1 MAWNDEGTVFEFR
14 MEEGGSERIDKL
26 LSLRLSDFSRS
37 YLQKLV
43 REGAVLVNQ
52 KTVKANHKVN
62 PGDWVRVTVPE
73 PEQPDICPEEIPL
86 DILYEDEEVLVVN
99 KPKGMVVHPAPGH
112 YSGTLVNAVMHH
124 CQGKLSGI
132 NGVTRPGIVH
142 RIDRKST
149 RLNSSHM

>member
-52 KTVKANHKVN
+52 S
-62 PGDWVRVTVPE
+62 P
-73 PEQPDICPEEIPL
+73 
-86 DILYEDEEVLVVN
+86 
-99 KPKGMVVHPAPGH
+99 
-112 YSGTLVNAVMHH
+112 S
-124 CQGKLSGI
+124 S
-132 NGVTRPGIVH
+132 
-142 RIDRKST
+142 RISARRRS
-149 RLNSSHM
+149 LWISSMRTTKCWW